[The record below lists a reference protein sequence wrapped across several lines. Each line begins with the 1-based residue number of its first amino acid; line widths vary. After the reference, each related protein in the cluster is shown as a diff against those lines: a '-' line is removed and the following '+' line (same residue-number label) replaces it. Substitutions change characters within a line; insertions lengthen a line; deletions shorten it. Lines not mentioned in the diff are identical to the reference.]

1 MLKSEKKV
9 IDNILNIGLV
19 VTSIATLPINIANY
33 FVLSASEYQLLRL
46 FSPVISIAII
56 VFTFFRKRISVKI
69 KSAIFIVFLFITGC
83 YVLLFGMFDIG
94 IIWFIM
100 AVIYTLFVRTK
111 KEAIAVFSLSVF
123 ILLLSGI
130 LIEKQI
136 TFLPVYYDS
145 KNCIT
150 ICIIDRIFLFLFVGT
165 LIYYILTIFFSA
177 IKYNIQQLN
186 NKAENL
192 EILNNALNKE
202 MHEKRMIQ
210 QEMLNAEIMTE
221 EKERKR
227 IASDLHDGLGPVL
240 SAINL
245 YFQAYVDADKKD
257 KKSISKKLQNIINN
271 AISEVSRISHNI
283 SPAIIEKYGLIAALD
298 DFINQINASKKI
310 TIDFKH
316 DKIKRF
322 GLKKE
327 LTIYRAITELINNT
341 IKHAN
346 ADLIKVKIEKIKDCI
361 DVIYCDNGKGF
372 GIDARKSGMGIMSI
386 KNRISSINGKVNIA
400 SDSGNGMNATIK
412 IPVFT

>member
-9 IDNILNIGLV
+9 IDNILNVSLV
-19 VTSIATLPINIANY
+19 VTSIATLPINIINY

-46 FSPVISIAII
+46 FPPAISILII
-56 VFTFFRKRISVKI
+56 IFTLFRKKI
-69 KSAIFIVFLFITGC
+69 NIKVKSAIFIVFLFITGC

-100 AVIYTLFVRTK
+100 AIIYTLFVRTK
-111 KEAIAVFSLSVF
+111 KETVIVFSLSVF

-130 LIEKQI
+130 LIESQT
-136 TFLPVYYDS
+136 TFLPVYYNS
-145 KNCIT
+145 KNCVTSCVIA
-150 ICIIDRIFLFLFVGT
+150 RIFLFLFVGT

-177 IKYNIQQLN
+177 IKHNMQQLN

-192 EILNNALNKE
+192 EILNKALNKE
-202 MHEKRMIQ
+202 MHEKKMIQ
-210 QEMLNAEIMTE
+210 QEMLTAEIMAE

-245 YFQAYVDADKKD
+245 YFQAYVDADEKD

-298 DFINQINASKKI
+298 DFIAQINASKKI
-310 TIDFKH
+310 AVDFSY
-316 DKIKRF
+316 DKVKRF
-322 GLKKE
+322 DLKSE
-327 LTIYRAITELINNT
+327 LTIYRAVTELINNT

-346 ADLIKVKIEKIKDCI
+346 ADLIKVKIEKTKDCI
-361 DVIYCDNGKGF
+361 NVIYCDNGNGF
-372 GIDARKSGMGIMSI
+372 DIAARKNGMGIMSI
-386 KNRISSINGKVNIA
+386 KNRISSLNGKVDIA
-400 SDSGNGMNATIK
+400 GDRGNGMNATIK